1 MEENEKAS
9 AKMTL
14 PSGYVD
20 YLESWT
26 LAYGLDAVAQGLRD
40 VCAKHAKKN
49 ELEKLTTEQRR
60 KARLWGFSQNDAER
74 FLRATLDHGPES
86 GCK

>member
-20 YLESWT
+20 YLENWT

-49 ELEKLTTEQRR
+49 ELEKLTLEQRR
-60 KARLWGFSQNDAER
+60 EARLWGFMKNEFER
-74 FLRATLDHGPES
+74 CLRAALDHGPSS